1 MAEPIGSLRVELS
14 AGWAQLEK
22 SFTKV
27 RKQTKSLGKT
37 LEGLDRPL
45 TKVAKNAGKA
55 FALVGAGAAAAAAGV
70 IALGSRGAQ
79 VADVAAA
86 FDALSESAGESADV
100 MLGALREG
108 VKSTMS
114 DFDLMKVANKA
125 LGAGLL
131 STAADAETLAAG
143 ARLLAKRTG
152 GDTAQAF
159 ETLTTAI
166 ASGRTAQ
173 LKQLGLFVDSKQAVE
188 DYAAAQ
194 GKSISEVNDADR
206 AAALQTATLAAL
218 RNELRENAPA
228 AADFGEKIEQVK
240 VELQNAFDA
249 LAVLVSELPAMA
261 TLLDGLTGLFRNL
274 TREIEGNRSII
285 VDLITNG
292 IILFARSLVAVVKAS
307 QLALDVFDSLRLTWL
322 SLRNIVLQVAKA
334 YGLFAEVQAK
344 VFGDKRHLEN
354 VRAAIDEIDRQIQA
368 NARNADAVIQ
378 GNAEMTD
385 AIQQTR
391 RELAELGRSVNEAA
405 NEERKATTTTRELK
419 TEVEGFGT
427 AVETAA
433 EASKAWAKTLK
444 TENAL
449 ALQLMKDELAE
460 FKQAEDDARE
470 AAEQLADETRTAFEG
485 MKDELADFNAEA
497 KRLQDAKLEG
507 LFVGLS
513 LVAGTFNDEL
523 AATAQVIENIG
534 TAFRD
539 AETDAEKFY
548 AIVAG
553 IGQIGGQIGGQLGGL
568 LQGAA
573 GGALAGAMFGPW
585 GAAIGGALGGIASL
599 FGDAGESVND
609 LRDAFLHAQG
619 GWLALQRELATAT
632 TEDLVGQLFDAD
644 TVEEF
649 NAAVQRVKDT
659 LDLQGQAQREL
670 QAAIEKYGFTI
681 EQLGPA
687 MQRQELDKQAAQFL
701 KEWRLLTEGGLIPAS
716 TVIEK
721 MGPNLLD
728 FVNTSIAAGQAIPA
742 AMKPMIDE
750 LIRSG
755 QLVDANGQ
763 AFESA
768 EDAGVTFTETLTEGL
783 SRAVDAIER
792 LVAALTGVPAVNIPV
807 NVNVNYR
814 ERGRPDDIP
823 GVPDFAHGGV
833 GNFGAGTLAMLHG
846 REAIL
851 PLDGAGSGPGSNAI
865 LEELRA
871 IRRGQE
877 EQPRAVGRAV
887 RDSMAFGTR

>member
-22 SFTKV
+22 SFAKA

-45 TKVAKNAGKA
+45 TKLAKNAGAA
-55 FALVGAGAAAAAAGV
+55 FAVVGAGAAAAAAGV
-70 IALGSRGAQ
+70 VALGSRGAQ
-79 VADVAAA
+79 VADVASA

-108 VKSTMS
+108 VKSTLS

-125 LGAGLL
+125 LGAELL
-131 STAADAETLAAG
+131 KTAADAKTMAAG

-173 LKQLGLFVDSKQAVE
+173 LKQLGLFVDSKQAAE

-194 GKSISEVNDADR
+194 GKTIAQLNDADR
-206 AAALQTATLAAL
+206 AAALQAATLAAL
-218 RNELRENAPA
+218 RTELRENAPA

-249 LAVLVSELPAMA
+249 FAVLISELPSMA
-261 TLLDGLTGLFRNL
+261 TLLDGLAGLFRSL
-274 TREIEGNRSII
+274 TREVEGSRSII
-285 VDLITNG
+285 IDLVNNG
-292 IILFARSLVAVVKAS
+292 VVLFARSLVAAADAAQS
-307 QLALDVFDSLRLTWL
+307 ANDTFDSLRLTWL
-322 SLRNIVLQVAKA
+322 SAKKIALELAWAEHQLHRGFLMATPALKNNRLQVEAWIA
-334 YGLFAEVQAK
+334 QIE
-344 VFGDKRHLEN
+344 R
-354 VRAAIDEIDRQIQA
+354 EIEATARQ
-368 NARNADAVIQ
+368 ADALVK
-378 GNAEMTD
+378 GNAAKTD

-391 RELAELGRSVNEAA
+391 RELEKLAKDVEAA
-405 NEERKATTTTRELK
+405 AKEERSATIITRELTTGVKEFGAAVK
-419 TEVEGFGT
+419 TAG
-427 AVETAA
+427 
-433 EASKAWAKTLK
+433 EASKAWAKILK

-460 FKQAEDDARE
+460 FKEAEDEARE
-470 AAEQLADETRTAFEG
+470 VADQLADETRAAFEG
-485 MKDELADFNAEA
+485 MRTEVEELNDEA
-497 KRLQDAKLEG
+497 KRLKDAKLEG
-507 LFVGLS
+507 LFVGLA
-513 LVAGTFNDEL
+513 LVAGTFNDQLEETVL
-523 AATAQVIENIG
+523 IIG
-534 TAFRD
+534 NMQQAFRD
-539 AETDAEKFY
+539 AKTDTEKFY
-548 AIVAG
+548 AILAA
-553 IGQIGGQIGGQLGGL
+553 IGQIGGQIGGKVGGF

-573 GGALAGAMFGPW
+573 GGASVGAMFGPW
-585 GAAIGGALGGIASL
+585 GAAIGGAIGGIASL
-599 FGDAGESVND
+599 FGQAGDSVND
-609 LRDAFLHAQG
+609 LRDAFFDAHG

-632 TEDLVGQLFDAD
+632 TEDLVAQVFDAD
-644 TVEEF
+644 TVDEF

-659 LDLQGQAQREL
+659 LDVQGQAQRAL
-670 QAAIEKYGFTI
+670 QEAIERYGFTI

-687 MQRQELDKQAAQFL
+687 MQRQELDKQAVQLLQDF
-701 KEWRLLTEGGLIPAS
+701 RLLTAS
-716 TVIEK
+716 GIDVNTVIEK

-728 FVNTSIAAGQAIPA
+728 FVKTSIAAGQAIPA

-755 QLVDANGQ
+755 QLVDENGE

-768 EDAGVTFTETLTEGL
+768 EDAGITFTETLTEGL

-792 LVAALTGVPAVNIPV
+792 LVAALTGVPPVTIPV
-807 NVNVNYR
+807 TVDYR
-814 ERGRPDDIP
+814 ERNRPDVP
-823 GVPDFAHGGV
+823 GVPEFHHGGV

-846 REAIL
+846 REAIM
-851 PLDGAGSGPGSNAI
+851 PLDGAASGLGSDPAV

-877 EQPRAVGRAV
+877 DQPRAVGRAV